1 MIGRIEERVA
11 CTAVGI
17 TATVPSSFAPDA
29 ADAAAV
35 IAALWEMVTA
45 ALGTPGVT
53 DDFEYIGITGPADDL
68 VPPHRITYSASV
80 TEHSAG
86 PLPTTFDAFIID
98 GGRYAVFSF
107 LGTVGEVDDFYRSA
121 YDEGLRDLGCTTR
134 DGQHL
139 ERMLPSEHPALLNL
153 EAWIPIH

>member
-1 MIGRIEERVA
+1 MIGRIEERETS
-11 CTAVGI
+11 TAVGI
-17 TATVPSSFAPDA
+17 TATVPSSFAPDGANA
-29 ADAAAV
+29 APV
-35 IAALWEMVTA
+35 IAALWEMVTSV
-45 ALGTPGVT
+45 LGTQGVSAER
-53 DDFEYIGITGPADDL
+53 EYVGITGPADDL
-68 VPPHRITYSASV
+68 VPPHRITYSATV

-107 LGTVGEVDDFYRSA
+107 LGTVGEVDDFYRST